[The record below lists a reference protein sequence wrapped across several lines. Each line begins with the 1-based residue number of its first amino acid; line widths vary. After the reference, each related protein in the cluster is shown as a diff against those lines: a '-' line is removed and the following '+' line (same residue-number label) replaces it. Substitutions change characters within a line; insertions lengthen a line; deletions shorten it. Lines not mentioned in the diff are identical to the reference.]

1 MAWIVINTG
10 DSGGDSS
17 DGCLMIGPAFFVLGL
32 GGWGGYKIGILCL
45 NILGANGFLWEEWL
59 GGYLGFVLAC
69 VVLPLVGMYFIGR
82 NLLVGIIIF
91 SLIVIGFISLII
103 LNKIGIISTSECNVF
118 FEFLGK
124 WLN

>member
-1 MAWIVINTG
+1 MAWIFINTG

-17 DGCLMIGPAFFVLGL
+17 DGCLMIGPLLLVLGV
-32 GGWGGYKIGILCL
+32 GAGGGYYLAALCL
-45 NILGANGFLWEEWL
+45 NILSANGFLWEEWL

-91 SLIVIGFISLII
+91 SLIVISFISLII